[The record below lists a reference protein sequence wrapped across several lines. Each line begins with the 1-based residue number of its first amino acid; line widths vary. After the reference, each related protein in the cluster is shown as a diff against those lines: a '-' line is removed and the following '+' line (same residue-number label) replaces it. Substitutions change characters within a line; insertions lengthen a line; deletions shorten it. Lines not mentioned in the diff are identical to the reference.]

1 MKIFIDYIKELQET
15 PIDQITE
22 HSKRASLE
30 NLLKCIASELPDK
43 IKILHEPKREGKF
56 GSPDFKITISDSIV
70 GYVENKKIEENLDKI
85 LKTDQIEKY
94 KKLSENIILT
104 NYIEWIWIKE
114 GNINK
119 REVLCY
125 LSDIESKKFKPDNDK
140 IGAVY
145 KLIKDFY
152 SQPPIGI
159 SDSAKLA
166 DALAIRAK
174 HLKEFLLDDLQQQEK
189 KGDTSKLTGLYKTF
203 RDHVFDKLTLSE
215 FSDVFS
221 QTLVYGLFLA
231 KLNADTETVNL
242 YNAKKFIP
250 QSFELIKELV
260 NFLDELENEEYRP
273 IRWIV
278 EEVLTVV
285 NNLDLRAIYESLS
298 FTKGKKDKD
307 DFTIKDPYV
316 YFYEDFLKA
325 YDYDLRKSAGVYY
338 TPPAVVNFIVRGIND
353 LLKKSFDI
361 KEGFADRKRV
371 TVLDFATGTGT
382 FLLEVLQQIFSTL
395 PKGSGKRNSVIQEH
409 ILQNLYGFEYM
420 IASYTIAHLKL
431 SQYLKD
437 EGYELQAKERFQIF
451 LTNTLVPMD
460 KQYKIPL
467 LPALSKEIE
476 SAQKVKDTPVL
487 VITGNPPYS
496 KKSKNTGPWITKLLK
511 GIDIFA
517 KVKSEG
523 QSSYYMIDG
532 KPLNERQNWLR
543 DDYVKFIRF
552 AQWKMQN
559 VENGVI
565 GIITN
570 HTFLDN
576 VTFRGMRQ
584 SLLNTFDHLYFLDLH
599 GSAKRQENVP
609 DGTRNENVFDIEQ
622 GVSISFFVKKSGLEK
637 KVFHADMWGSRVEK
651 YRQCFDNSIDT
662 IDWKELKPS
671 TPYYFFVPRSEDFKE
686 KYSTFWSVKQ
696 IFKTF
701 SLPLMTGRDPAT
713 ICWDKNEVKNLID
726 YFADHTEDEIRTKFN
741 TGKDSRDWKISN
753 AKKDILSTKKD
764 EKYIKSVSYRLFE
777 KRYTYY
783 TGNAKGFHASP
794 QRKVVEHM
802 LNENI
807 GLLLPRQLS
816 KTSFQH
822 AFCTDTIPEMCC
834 ISTATKE
841 QNQLFPLY
849 VYHDDIVDGKRSVKK
864 DTNFTKEF
872 MDFIHDKYKE
882 ELTSEQILGYI
893 YAILHSE
900 TYRANYFERLQEDFA
915 KIPFTSSLDDFKTIS
930 DKGTELINAHLLKDF
945 TNYEIG
951 TFMGEGTNTVE
962 KIDFNETTKKV
973 FINQTQ
979 YFDNVSAEIYE
990 FKIGGY
996 EPIDKYLKSH
1006 KGRTLSL
1013 DEIETVE
1020 NIINV
1025 ISFTIEKMEEIEE
1038 LTKDWI

>member
-1 MKIFIDYIKELQET
+1 MKIFIDYIKELQDT

-30 NLLKCIASELPDK
+30 NLLKSIATELPDK

-104 NYIEWIWIKE
+104 NYIEWIWIKK
-114 GNINK
+114 GDINK

-125 LSDIESKKFKPDNDK
+125 LSDIENKKFKPDVDK

-203 RDHVFDKLTLSE
+203 RDYVFDKLTLSE

-242 YNAKKFIP
+242 YNAKKYIP

-353 LLKKSFDI
+353 LLKKLFDI

-382 FLLEVLQQIFSTL
+382 FLLEVMQQIFSTL

-476 SAQKVKDTPVL
+476 SAQKVKNTPVL

-496 KKSKNTGPWITKLLK
+496 KKSKNTGPWITELLK

-609 DGTRNENVFDIEQ
+609 DGTKNENVFDIEQ
-622 GVSISFFVKKSGLEK
+622 GVSISFFVKKSGLGK

-651 YRQCFDNSIDT
+651 YRQCFDKSIDT

-671 TPYYFFVPRSEDFKE
+671 TPYYFFVPRSENFKK
-686 KYSTFWSVKQ
+686 KYSSFWSVTK
-696 IFKTF
+696 IFKAF
-701 SLPLMTGRDPAT
+701 SLPLMSGNDT
-713 ICWDKNEVKNLID
+713 ITVHFTKEEVEETLDIFK
-726 YFADHTEDEIRTKFN
+726 TK
-741 TGKDSRDWKISN
+741 SV
-753 AKKDILSTKKD
+753 
-764 EKYIKSVSYRLFE
+764 EEIKSYYKIEKESSNWTVLKAKNDVVKTKSDLKFLHSIAYRPFD
-777 KRYTYY
+777 KRITYF
-783 TGNAKGFHASP
+783 TGNSSGFHSRP
-794 QRKVVEHM
+794 GSVSKYM
-802 LNENI
+802 LYENI

-849 VYHDDIVDGKRSVKK
+849 VYHDDIVDGKRTVKK
-864 DTNFTKEF
+864 ETNFTKEF
-872 MDFIHDKYKE
+872 TDFINDKYKE
-882 ELTSEQILGYI
+882 ELTPEQILGYI
-893 YAILHSE
+893 YAVLHSE
-900 TYRANYFERLQEDFA
+900 TYRANYFEDLQVDFA
-915 KIPFTSSLDDFKTIS
+915 KIPFASSVDDFKNTS
-930 DKGTELINAHLLKDF
+930 DKGTELLNAHLLKDF
-945 TNYEIG
+945 TNYGIG
-951 TFMGEGTNTVE
+951 TFMGKGTNAVE
-962 KIDFNETTKKV
+962 KIDFNEKTKKV

-979 YFDNVSAEIYE
+979 YFDNVSTDIYE

-1025 ISFTIEKMEEIEE
+1025 ISFTIEKMDEIEE

>member
-15 PIDQITE
+15 PIYQITE

-30 NLLKCIASELPDK
+30 SLLKSIASELPDK

-56 GSPDFKITISDSIV
+56 GSPDFKITVTESII

-85 LKTDQIEKY
+85 LKTEQIEKY
-94 KKLSENIILT
+94 KKLSENLILT

-114 GNINK
+114 GVVNK
-119 REVLCY
+119 RANLCY
-125 LSDIESKKFKPDNDK
+125 LSDIENKRFKPDNDR
-140 IGAVY
+140 IEAVLR
-145 KLIKDFY
+145 LIKDFF
-152 SQPPIGI
+152 SQPPVGI
-159 SDSAKLA
+159 LESEKLA

-174 HLKEFLLDDLQQQEK
+174 HLKEFLLDDLQNQEK
-189 KGDTSKLTGLYKTF
+189 KDETGKLTGLYKTF
-203 RDHVFDKLTLSE
+203 RDYVFDKLTLSE
-215 FSDVFS
+215 FSDAFS

-242 YNAKKFIP
+242 YNAKKYIP

-260 NFLDELENEEYRP
+260 NFLDELDNDEYKP

-285 NNLDLRAIYESLS
+285 NNLELSSIYESLS

-316 YFYEDFLKA
+316 YFYEDFLKS
-325 YDYDLRKSAGVYY
+325 YDYDLRKSKGVYY
-338 TPPAVVNFIVRGIND
+338 TPPAVVNFIVRSIND
-353 LLKKSFDI
+353 LLKTLFEI
-361 KEGFADRKRV
+361 KDGFADRKRI

-382 FLLEVLQQIFSTL
+382 FLLEILQQIFETL
-395 PKGSGKRNSVIQEH
+395 PKGSGKRTSIIQEH
-409 ILQNLYGFEYM
+409 ILQNLFGFEYM

-437 EGYELQAKERFQIF
+437 EGYELHAKERFQIY

-460 KQYKIPL
+460 KQHKIPL

-496 KKSKNTGPWITKLLK
+496 KKSKNTGPWITELLK

-517 KVKSEG
+517 KVKTEA
-523 QSSYYMIDG
+523 QSSYYMVDG

-552 AQWKMQN
+552 AQWKMQH

-576 VTFRGMRQ
+576 ITFRGMRQ

-599 GSAKRQENVP
+599 GSAKRQEDVP
-609 DGTRNENVFDIEQ
+609 DGLKNENVFDIEQ
-622 GVSISFFVKKSGLEK
+622 GVSISFFVKNSGLNK

-651 YRQCFDNSIDT
+651 YRQCFENSIQT

-671 TPYYFFVPRSEDFKE
+671 SPYYFFVPRSENFKE
-686 KYSTFWSVKQ
+686 KYSSFWSVTK
-696 IFKTF
+696 IFKAF
-701 SLPLMTGRDPAT
+701 SLPLMTGNDAITVHFTKADVETTLDIFKTKTVEEIKGYYKIEKESSNWTVLKAKNDVIKTKSDLNLLHSIAYRPF
-713 ICWDKNEVKNLID
+713 DKRIT
-726 YFADHTEDEIRTKFN
+726 YF
-741 TGKDSRDWKISN
+741 
-753 AKKDILSTKKD
+753 
-764 EKYIKSVSYRLFE
+764 
-777 KRYTYY
+777 
-783 TGNAKGFHASP
+783 TGNSSGFHSRP
-794 QRKVVEHM
+794 GTVSKYM

-822 AFCTDTIPEMCC
+822 IFCTDTIPEMCC

-849 VYHDDIVDGKRSVKK
+849 VFHDDIFEGKRTVTKE
-864 DTNFTKEF
+864 TNFTDEF
-872 MDFIHDKYKE
+872 KIFINDKYKTK
-882 ELTSEQILGYI
+882 LKPEQILGYI
-893 YAILHSE
+893 YAVLHGE
-900 TYRANYFERLQEDFA
+900 TYRANYFEDLKIDFA
-915 KIPFTSSLDDFKTIS
+915 RIPFAPTIDDFIS
-930 DKGTELINAHLLKDF
+930 LSDLGTELINAHLLKEF
-945 TNYEIG
+945 TKYGIG
-951 TFMGEGTNTVE
+951 AFMGAGTNTVDKVDYIE
-962 KIDFNETTKKV
+962 STKKV

-979 YFDNVSAEIYE
+979 YFDNISPEIYE

-1020 NIINV
+1020 NIVNV
-1025 ISFTIEKMEEIEE
+1025 ISFTIENMEEIEE

>member
-30 NLLKCIASELPDK
+30 NLLKSIVSELPDK

-56 GSPDFKITISDSIV
+56 GSPDFKITITESII
-70 GYVENKKIEENLDKI
+70 GYIENKKIEENLDKI

-94 KKLSENIILT
+94 KKLSENLILT

-114 GNINK
+114 GVVNK
-119 REVLCY
+119 RANLCY
-125 LSDIESKKFKPDNDK
+125 VSDIENKKFKPENDK
-140 IGAVY
+140 IDAVL
-145 KLIKDFY
+145 KLIKDFF

-159 SDSAKLA
+159 TDSEKLA

-174 HLKEFLLDDLQQQEK
+174 HLKEFLLDELLNQEK
-189 KGDTSKLTGLYKTF
+189 KDDTSKLTDLYITF
-203 RDHVFDKLTLSE
+203 RDYVFDKLTLSE
-215 FSDVFS
+215 FSDAFS

-231 KLNADTETVNL
+231 KLNADTETVTL

-260 NFLDELENEEYRP
+260 NFLDELDNDEYKP

-285 NNLDLRAIYESLS
+285 NNLDLRAIYECLS
-298 FTKGKKDKD
+298 FSKGKKDKD

-325 YDYDLRKSAGVYY
+325 YDYDLRKSKGVYY
-338 TPPAVVNFIVRGIND
+338 TPPPVVNFIVRGIND
-353 LLKKSFDI
+353 LLKSTFEV
-361 KEGFADRKRV
+361 KEGFADRKRI

-382 FLLEVLQQIFSTL
+382 FLSEILHQIFETL
-395 PKGSGKRNSVIQEH
+395 PKGSGKRNSIIQEH
-409 ILQNLYGFEYM
+409 ILQNLFGFEYM

-496 KKSKNTGPWITKLLK
+496 KKSKNTGPWITELLK
-511 GIDIFA
+511 GIDIYA
-517 KVKSEG
+517 KVKTEV
-523 QSSYYMIDG
+523 QSSYYIVDG

-552 AQWKMQN
+552 AQWKMQH

-576 VTFRGMRQ
+576 ITFRGMRQ
-584 SLLNTFDHLYFLDLH
+584 SLLNTFDYLYFLDLH
-599 GSAKRQENVP
+599 GSAKRQENTP
-609 DGTRNENVFDIEQ
+609 DSTKNENVFDIEQ

-637 KVFHADMWGSRVEK
+637 KVFHADMWGTRVEK
-651 YRQCFDNSIDT
+651 YRQCFENSIDT

-671 TPYYFFVPRSEDFKE
+671 SPYYFFVPRSEDFKE
-686 KYSTFWSVKQ
+686 KYSSFWSVTK
-696 IFKTF
+696 IFKAF
-701 SLPLMTGRDPAT
+701 SLPLMSGNDTITVHFTKEEVEAT
-713 ICWDKNEVKNLID
+713 LNIFK
-726 YFADHTEDEIRTKFN
+726 TK
-741 TGKDSRDWKISN
+741 SV
-753 AKKDILSTKKD
+753 A
-764 EKYIKSVSYRLFE
+764 EIKSYYKIEKESSNWTVLKAKNDVVKTKSDLKFLQNIAYRPFD
-777 KRYTYY
+777 KRITYF
-783 TGNAKGFHASP
+783 TGNSSGFHSRP
-794 QRKVVEHM
+794 GSVSKYM
-802 LNENI
+802 LFENI

-849 VYHDDIVDGKRSVKK
+849 LYYDDIFEGKRTVKK
-864 DTNFTKEF
+864 ETNFTKEF
-872 MDFIHDKYKE
+872 TDFINDKYKE
-882 ELTSEQILGYI
+882 ELTPEQILGYI
-893 YAILHSE
+893 YAVLHSE
-900 TYRANYFERLQEDFA
+900 TYRANYFEDLQVDFA
-915 KIPFTSSLDDFKTIS
+915 KIPFTSSIDDFSSIS
-930 DKGTELINAHLLKDF
+930 DKGTELLYAHLLKKF
-945 TNYEIG
+945 TNYGIG

-962 KIDFNETTKKV
+962 KIDYNETTKSV
-973 FINQTQ
+973 FINNSQ
-979 YFDNVSAEIYE
+979 YFDNVSSDIYE

-1006 KGRTLSL
+1006 KERILSL
-1013 DEIETVE
+1013 DEIETIE

-1025 ISFTIEKMEEIEE
+1025 IFFTIEKMEEIEE